1 MDLPKLLAQWTALH
15 DACLAEAQTLIDV
28 PGNEAVIHSLAST
41 ALLCVDA
48 LLKLKLNGEPQPI
61 HSVRDLVYGD
71 SNRSDIP

>member
-1 MDLPKLLAQWTALH
+1 MDLPKLIAQWTALH

-48 LLKLKLNGEPQPI
+48 LLKLNGEPQPI
-61 HSVRDLVYGD
+61 ISVRDLVYGD
-71 SNRSDIP
+71 SNRSDLP

>member
-1 MDLPKLLAQWTALH
+1 MDIPKLMAQWTALH
-15 DACLAEAQTLIDV
+15 VACLAEAQTLIDV

-48 LLKLKLNGEPQPI
+48 MRKFYGEPQPI
-61 HSVRDLVYGD
+61 PSVRDLVYGG

>member
-1 MDLPKLLAQWTALH
+1 MDLPKLIAQWTALH

-48 LLKLKLNGEPQPI
+48 LLKLNGEPQPI
-61 HSVRDLVYGD
+61 PSVRDLMYGD

>member
-1 MDLPKLLAQWTALH
+1 MDLPKLIAQWTELH

-48 LLKLKLNGEPQPI
+48 MRKFYGEPQLI
-61 HSVRDLVYGD
+61 NSVRDLMYG
-71 SNRSDIP
+71 NPTRSDIP

>member
-1 MDLPKLLAQWTALH
+1 MDIPKFIAQWTALH

-48 LLKLKLNGEPQPI
+48 MRKFYGEPQPI

>member
-1 MDLPKLLAQWTALH
+1 MDLPKLIAQWTALH

-48 LLKLKLNGEPQPI
+48 MRKFYGEPQLI
-61 HSVRDLVYGD
+61 NSVRDLMYGVP
-71 SNRSDIP
+71 NRSDLP